1 MWDLLADVF
10 GPIINFCL
18 QHVLRDG
25 ATPDDRRVGLGCIL
39 ILLAIFATFCLMVF
53 FLR

>member
-1 MWDLLADVF
+1 MWDLLAHVF
-10 GPIINFCL
+10 GPIIDFCL

-39 ILLAIFATFCLMVF
+39 ILSAIIAAF
-53 FLR
+53 